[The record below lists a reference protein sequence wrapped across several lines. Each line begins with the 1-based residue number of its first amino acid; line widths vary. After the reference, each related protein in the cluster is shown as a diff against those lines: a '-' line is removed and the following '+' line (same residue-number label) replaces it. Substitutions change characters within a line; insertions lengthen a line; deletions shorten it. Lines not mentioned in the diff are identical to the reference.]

1 MRQSHCY
8 VITTHRNRGGAQLSL
23 LGQWGNTPYPTADDA
38 LRAAIAHARS
48 QDIHVEREHFK

>member
-1 MRQSHCY
+1 MRQSACY
-8 VITTHRNRGGAQLSL
+8 IITKHTGREGVTLSL